1 VEVGSGGSQTP
12 TWRLHETAVNGAVEV
27 PKGVVDDRAIAV
39 PHNDRHMQQ
48 LQVRVDTV
56 LRCDN
61 VVVAVDKRGHGAVLD
76 DVRLPQAVG
85 GGASRRRHWQH
96 DTCAGDATR
105 YHCDV
110 HDEQR
115 DADSG
120 EPWHEGSRHQTIVQ
134 AMRVR
139 VQTPSGVCAALCE
152 ALCAAVL
159 LCVVAA
165 MRSAL
170 MPRGRGVRARVA
182 DV

>member
-1 VEVGSGGSQTP
+1 
-12 TWRLHETAVNGAVEV
+12 
-27 PKGVVDDRAIAV
+27 
-39 PHNDRHMQQ
+39 
-48 LQVRVDTV
+48 
-56 LRCDN
+56 
-61 VVVAVDKRGHGAVLD
+61 
-76 DVRLPQAVG
+76 
-85 GGASRRRHWQH
+85 
-96 DTCAGDATR
+96 
-105 YHCDV
+105 
-110 HDEQR
+110 
-115 DADSG
+115 
-120 EPWHEGSRHQTIVQ
+120 VQ